1 MKTWLI
7 AQFGLI
13 TIALLIIGLC
23 FTCISHAEI
32 DLNTAVGI
40 WLFDDG
46 QGDVAKDS
54 SAAGNDGT
62 LESSPEWIDGK
73 FGKALKFN
81 GRDNCVQ
88 TGQKLLDSLQ
98 EFTIVTWIN
107 TDSLVGSRIGL
118 VGQNDSP
125 EFGIDP
131 IGRIFLWTPV
141 SSVGHPYAHPDDEW
155 HHVAAV
161 ADNEGLKVYVDGD
174 VAAGGSAGNHGSSA
188 FNVNIGGCGIWDAT
202 GNWFSGA
209 MDEVAIFHSA
219 LNADDIL
226 EVMDGFGEL
235 LGGQAVEPGGKLTV
249 MWGQI
254 KLNR

>member
-1 MKTWLI
+1 MKIGMIRFSLI
-7 AQFGLI
+7 A
-13 TIALLIIGLC
+13 IAVLLIGLSL
-23 FTCISHAEI
+23 TCISQAKINLE
-32 DLNTAVGI
+32 TAVGI

-46 QGDVAKDS
+46 RGDVAKDS
-54 SAAGNDGT
+54 SVAGNDAK
-62 LESSPEWIDGK
+62 LIKKPEWIEGK

-81 GRDNCVQ
+81 GKDNCVQ
-88 TGQKLLDSLQ
+88 TGKKLLDSLT

-131 IGRIFLWTPV
+131 IGRIFLWTPIA
-141 SSVGHPYAHPDDEW
+141 SVGHPYTHPDGEW

-161 ADNEGLKVYVDGD
+161 ADNKGLKVYVDGD
-174 VAAGGSAGNHGSSA
+174 VAAGGSPGNHGSSA
-188 FNVNIGGCGIWDAT
+188 FNVNIGGCGVWDPD

-226 EVMDGFGEL
+226 EVMNGFGPL
-235 LGGQAVEPGGKLTV
+235 VGQAVEPGGKLTLT
-249 MWGQI
+249 WGRM